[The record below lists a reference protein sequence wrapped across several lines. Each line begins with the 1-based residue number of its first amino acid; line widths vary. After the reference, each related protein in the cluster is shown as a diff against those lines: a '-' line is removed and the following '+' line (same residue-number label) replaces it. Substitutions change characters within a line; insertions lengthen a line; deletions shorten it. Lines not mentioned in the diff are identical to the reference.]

1 MGGDKQ
7 RAMHFAVALALTAS
21 FTVVSG
27 DLISYDPRVPAGAR
41 ADVAAAPVNGG
52 TVVLL
57 RARGLLPDRA
67 YGAHAHVNPCG
78 PAPADSGP
86 HYQHVQGGA
95 TDPAFANPDNEIWL
109 DFTTDANGW
118 GEARAR
124 VEWRFGER
132 RPRSIVLHEEH
143 THTEPGHAGTAGAR
157 VGCITVPF

>member
-1 MGGDKQ
+1 
-7 RAMHFAVALALTAS
+7 MHFAVALALTAS

-27 DLISYDPRVPAGAR
+27 DLTSYDPRVPVGAR
-41 ADVAAAPVNGG
+41 AEVVVAPIGAGG
-52 TVVLL
+52 TVVWL
-57 RARGLLPDRA
+57 RTSGLLPDRD

-95 TDPAFANPDNEIWL
+95 TDPAFANPSNEIWL
-109 DFTTDANGW
+109 DFTTDSHGRA
-118 GEARAR
+118 EAWAR
-124 VEWRFGER
+124 VPWQFGER
-132 RPRSIVLHEEH
+132 RAQSVVLHEEH